1 MGWRESV
8 AALLGISTYEAPPSA
23 LPTIGDKTI
32 EEVRKAFGGN
42 LYPLSITKLKWYLA
56 DLESAQG
63 AADNGEL
70 QSAALLCQAFLGDG
84 VLAGLMSTR
93 TDGLVRLPK
102 RFYGDPRMCEALEGR
117 RGARSVFDDMC
128 PKSELALLAKDGID
142 LGVGIAELVP
152 VKGRNFPV
160 LVRLDPQH
168 LVYRWNESRWYYN
181 SIVGLL
187 PITPGDG
194 RWVLHTPAG
203 RVAPWRNSLW
213 RALGQAWIDKSH
225 ARLHR
230 ANWEA
235 KLANPARVAV
245 SPQGA
250 TSGQRT
256 GMLEQL
262 IAWGINQCF
271 ELPPGWDVKIVESN
285 GIGAKSFGE
294 TIDRSEREM
303 MIAIAGQTVTTDGG
317 AGFANG
323 DIHKSIR
330 SDLIDSTAEGLA
342 HTVNT
347 QVLPQWVVAH
357 FGIDA
362 LDVMSIIAWD
372 TKPPKDLKADGEA
385 LKTFGEALGAANEA
399 LQVYGMRIDAR
410 ELATQQ
416 GVPLQKIDG
425 APLDDTKPLPPQ
437 NEPQDQTE
445 ARAAVMATVHEL
457 RSVLER
463 IERVRIAA

>member
-1 MGWRESV
+1 MGWRESI
-8 AALLGISTYEAPPSA
+8 AALLGISTYESPPPSA
-23 LPTIGDKTI
+23 LPTIADKTI
-32 EEVRKAFGGN
+32 DEVRKALGGN
-42 LYPLSITKLKWYLA
+42 LYPLSITKLKWYIA

-70 QSAALLCQAFLGDG
+70 QQAAQLCQAFLGDG
-84 VLAGLMSTR
+84 MIAGLMSTR

-102 RFYGDPRMCEALEGR
+102 RFYGDPKQCAKLEGR
-117 RGARSVFDDMC
+117 GGARPVFDDMC

-142 LGVGIAELVP
+142 LGVGIGELVP
-152 VKGRNFPV
+152 VKGRSFPV

-168 LVYRWNESRWYYN
+168 LIYRWNESRWYYN

-250 TSGQRT
+250 TTGQRA
-256 GMLEQL
+256 GMLEQM
-262 IAWGINQCF
+262 IQWGINQCF

-294 TIDRSEREM
+294 TIDRSDRDAQ
-303 MIAIAGQTVTTDGG
+303 IAVAGQTVTTDGG
-317 AGFANG
+317 VGFANK
-323 DIHKSIR
+323 DIHQSIR
-330 SDLIDSTAEGLA
+330 ADLIDSTAEGLS
-342 HTVNT
+342 HTINT

-357 FGIDA
+357 YGIDA
-362 LDVMSIIAWD
+362 LGTMAIMAWD

-399 LQVYGMRIDAR
+399 LQPYNMRVDAR

-416 GVPLQKIDG
+416 GVPLQRIDG
-425 APLDDTKPLPPQ
+425 APLDEETDLPPV
-437 NEPQDQTE
+437 NEPQDRTE
-445 ARAAVMATVHEL
+445 ARAKVLATVHEL
-457 RSVLER
+457 QGVLER
-463 IERVRIAA
+463 IARVAA